1 MATNTT
7 ENGVPQ
13 ATHDKAVADA
23 RAAGKTEGMAEG
35 AKAATDRFAAILNSD
50 AAKTRTKAAV
60 KMALNPKLAAVDAD
74 GIVEMLAELPE
85 EKAEAPASG
94 TEGGKPKAARNHFD
108 GHACITPMR
117 CIVISSAPKRNASAP
132 VTVSVDSKARVWVEA
147 ATEVTHGDRWL
158 AVEAPGPSLPAD
170 DATKMPAS

>member
-1 MATNTT
+1 
-7 ENGVPQ
+7 
-13 ATHDKAVADA
+13 
-23 RAAGKTEGMAEG
+23 MAEG

-50 AAKTRTKAAV
+50 AAKARTKAAV

-108 GHACITPMR
+108 EQMSKENPG
-117 CIVISSAPKRNASAP
+117 ISGSEDEGGKDTAETRANSILADYAGMTGVQRKQSA
-132 VTVSVDSKARVWVEA
+132 
-147 ATEVTHGDRWL
+147 
-158 AVEAPGPSLPAD
+158 
-170 DATKMPAS
+170 